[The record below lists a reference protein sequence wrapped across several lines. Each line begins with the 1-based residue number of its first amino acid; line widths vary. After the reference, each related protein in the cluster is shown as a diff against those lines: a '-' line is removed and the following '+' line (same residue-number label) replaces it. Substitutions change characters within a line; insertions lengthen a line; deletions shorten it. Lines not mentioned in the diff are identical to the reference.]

1 MKALRNMGI
10 RGKLFLS
17 VILSVVVI
25 FMAVSAVIYSNA
37 EQLIVDGLKSSLTYE
52 KGEIGVQVN
61 DLLQP
66 AVDSVTLL
74 NANAYLRDFIL
85 RVKDA
90 QTLKNTEGY
99 AELIQTL
106 NLIKNNNKDLLNVY
120 IGLDAVNKV
129 ITQDEFEPPADYV
142 LKERSWYSATAAN
155 KRVTITNPYIDAGSG
170 KMVVSVSTPLL
181 DDSGKL
187 IGVASADIS
196 IEQITAALGAFNY
209 KGSGYAVL
217 VDETGTFI
225 YHPNPDN
232 ILLKKMADLGG
243 AWKAVGDKMLQ
254 WGSNVIRT
262 DIDGE
267 PSYVSYSPAV
277 ANQWSVALI
286 VPQKH
291 AELEL
296 KRFELIFFLS
306 ILASIAVLSVLLYL
320 VSGSILKQIPLLTAA
335 FGQAKDGDLSVRAR
349 VTAGGEIGVLAEGFN
364 DMIASQQSLIQEIMH
379 SSQSISGA
387 VGNTE
392 QNVFVLDGSIT
403 DISGVT
409 EELSAGLQQT
419 AASMEEMNASTT
431 QIEAAINGIAR
442 KAQEGAEAAGE
453 INVRAERLKERAWE
467 SRTQADTVYGLSEEK
482 LRTAI
487 EQSGSISQISV
498 LTGAILEIA
507 AQTSL
512 LSLNASIEAARAG
525 EAGRGFAVV
534 AEEIRKLADNSRE
547 TVTEIQGV
555 TGAVIEAVSNLVEAA
570 ESMLG
575 FMDSQVKK
583 DYDAMQETGERYSE
597 DARYVEELVTD
608 FSATSE
614 ELLASIQSMLTAIS
628 ETGSATNEGAEGAG
642 VIAAGAEQIIGRSG
656 SIVAEMEEIKLSSAQ
671 LLSAV
676 SRFKV

>member
-1 MKALRNMGI
+1 M
-10 RGKLFLS
+10 
-17 VILSVVVI
+17 
-25 FMAVSAVIYSNA
+25 
-37 EQLIVDGLKSSLTYE
+37 
-52 KGEIGVQVN
+52 
-61 DLLQP
+61 
-66 AVDSVTLL
+66 
-74 NANAYLRDFIL
+74 
-85 RVKDA
+85 
-90 QTLKNTEGY
+90 
-99 AELIQTL
+99 
-106 NLIKNNNKDLLNVY
+106 
-120 IGLDAVNKV
+120 
-129 ITQDEFEPPADYV
+129 
-142 LKERSWYSATAAN
+142 
-155 KRVTITNPYIDAGSG
+155 
-170 KMVVSVSTPLL
+170 
-181 DDSGKL
+181 
-187 IGVASADIS
+187 
-196 IEQITAALGAFNY
+196 
-209 KGSGYAVL
+209 
-217 VDETGTFI
+217 
-225 YHPNPDN
+225 
-232 ILLKKMADLGG
+232 
-243 AWKAVGDKMLQ
+243 
-254 WGSNVIRT
+254 
-262 DIDGE
+262 
-267 PSYVSYSPAV
+267 
-277 ANQWSVALI
+277 
-286 VPQKH
+286 
-291 AELEL
+291 
-296 KRFELIFFLS
+296 
-306 ILASIAVLSVLLYL
+306 LSVLLYL

-487 EQSGSISQISV
+487 EQSGSISQIST

-597 DARYVEELVTD
+597 DARYIEELVTD

-628 ETGSATNEGAEGAG
+628 ETGSATNEG
-642 VIAAGAEQIIGRSG
+642 GRK
-656 SIVAEMEEIKLSSAQ
+656 ERE
-671 LLSAV
+671 
-676 SRFKV
+676 

>member
-52 KGEIGVQVN
+52 KGAIGVQVN

-66 AVDSVTLL
+66 AVDSVALL

-90 QTLKNTEGY
+90 QTLKTTDGY
-99 AELIQTL
+99 TELIETL
-106 NLIKNNNKDLLNVY
+106 NLIKNNDKNLLNVY

-142 LKERSWYSATAAN
+142 LKERSWYSAAAAN

-196 IEQITAALGAFNY
+196 IEQITTALGAFNY
-209 KGSGYAVL
+209 KGNGYAVL

-243 AWKAVGDKMLQ
+243 SWKAVGDKMLQ

-306 ILASIAVLSVLLYL
+306 IIASIAVLSVLLYL

-335 FGQAKDGDLSVRAR
+335 FGQAKAGDLSVRAR
-349 VTAGGEIGVLAEGFN
+349 VTAGGEIGMLAEGFN

-379 SSQSISGA
+379 SSQSISVA

-453 INVRAERLKERAWE
+453 INVRAEQLKERAWE

-487 EQSGSISQISV
+487 EQSGSISQIST

-507 AQTSL
+507 AQTNL

-547 TVTEIQGV
+547 AVTEIQGV

-614 ELLASIQSMLTAIS
+614 ELLASIQSMLTAIT

-671 LLSAV
+671 LLNAV

>member
-25 FMAVSAVIYSNA
+25 FMAVSIVIYSNA
-37 EQLIVDGLKSSLTYE
+37 KQLIVDGLKSSLTYE

-225 YHPNPDN
+225 YHPNPDH
-232 ILLKKMADLGG
+232 ILLKKIADLGG

-306 ILASIAVLSVLLYL
+306 IMASIAVLSVLLYL

-467 SRTQADTVYGLSEEK
+467 SRSQADTVYGHSEEK

-597 DARYVEELVTD
+597 DARYIEELVTD